1 MSASPTSSPTERRTA
16 HLIHKVEQAVYVAVA
31 ALLVL
36 ALALAL
42 LGAAA
47 LLWSGAS
54 EFTATEPVYRII
66 DRLLFVLMLVEIL
79 HTVHASIRTG
89 TLLCEPFLIVGL
101 IACIRRVLVITLETS
116 QITQPEKWDVA
127 KMPLFQSNMV
137 ELGVLAVLIAVLV
150 GSIKLTRPIEQGVES
165 ENEGEDHAVA

>member
-1 MSASPTSSPTERRTA
+1 MPSPPKASPAERQTA
-16 HLIHKVEQAVYVAVA
+16 DLIHKVEQIVYIVVAV
-31 ALLVL
+31 LLVM

-42 LGAAA
+42 
-47 LLWSGAS
+47 SGATAIIWTGMA

-116 QITQPEKWDVA
+116 QITQPEKWDPA
-127 KMPLFQSNMV
+127 KLPLFQSNMV
-137 ELGVLAVLIAVLV
+137 ELGVLAALIAVLV
-150 GSIKLTRPIEQGVES
+150 GSIRLMRPS
-165 ENEGEDHAVA
+165 ERPTMTEDDDEDLAGA